1 MKNKFTHEANQQLDN
16 QISEMIRVNHAGE
29 LGAKVIYEGQM
40 LALKLKGDYQTL
52 EIVEEMRNQELHHL
66 DYFSKKIIDQKVR
79 PTIMQPLW
87 KIGGFALG
95 FATAL
100 IDKKSAMACT
110 TAVEETI
117 DDHYQT
123 QINNLEKIKQNHNKT
138 IEDNGE
144 EIKILDDL
152 LENIKKFQDEE
163 IQHRDIGYSND
174 ARDFKFYK
182 PLDKFIKFTTK
193 SAIAISKKI

>member
-1 MKNKFTHEANQQLDN
+1 MKNKFTNEANQKLDN

-117 DDHYQT
+117 DDHYQD
-123 QINNLEKIKQNHNKT
+123 QINKLEIIKQNQADEADDKKNEQV
-138 IEDNGE
+138 INEL
-144 EIKILDDL
+144 LD
-152 LENIKKFQDEE
+152 NIKKFQDEE
-163 IQHRDIGYSND
+163 IQHRDNGYDND
-174 ARDFKFYK
+174 AKDFKFYK
-182 PLDKFIKFTTK
+182 PLDKIIKFTTK

>member
-1 MKNKFTHEANQQLDN
+1 MKNKVTHQTNQQLDN

-117 DDHYQT
+117 DDHYQE
-123 QINNLEKIKQNHNKT
+123 QINKLEIIKQNQAHQADDNKNEQV
-138 IEDNGE
+138 IDEL
-144 EIKILDDL
+144 LD
-152 LENIKKFQDEE
+152 NIKKFQDEE
-163 IQHRDIGYSND
+163 IQHRDIGYDND
-174 ARDFKFYK
+174 AKDFKFYK

>member
-1 MKNKFTHEANQQLDN
+1 MKNKFTHENNQQLDN

-52 EIVEEMRNQELHHL
+52 EIVEEMRNQELLHL
-66 DYFSKKIIDQKVR
+66 YYFSKKFIDQKVR

-117 DDHYQT
+117 DDHYQD
-123 QINNLEKIKQNHNKT
+123 QINKLEIIKQNQAHQD
-138 IEDNGE
+138 DNCKDE
-144 EIKILDDL
+144 QVIDELLD
-152 LENIKKFQDEE
+152 NIKKFQDEE
-163 IQHRDIGYSND
+163 IQHRDIGYDND
-174 ARDFKFYK
+174 AKDFRFYK

>member
-1 MKNKFTHEANQQLDN
+1 MKNKFTHETNQQLDN

-66 DYFSKKIIDQKVR
+66 DYFSKKIIEQKIR

-95 FATAL
+95 LATAL

-117 DDHYQT
+117 DDHYQE
-123 QINNLEKIKQNHNKT
+123 QINKLEIIKQNQAHQADDNKNEQV
-138 IEDNGE
+138 IDEL
-144 EIKILDDL
+144 LD
-152 LENIKKFQDEE
+152 NIKKFQDEE
-163 IQHRDIGYSND
+163 IQHRDIGYDND
-174 ARDFKFYK
+174 AKDFKFYK

>member
-1 MKNKFTHEANQQLDN
+1 
-16 QISEMIRVNHAGE
+16 MIRVNHAGE

-117 DDHYQT
+117 DDHYQD
-123 QINNLEKIKQNHNKT
+123 QINKLEIIKQNQADEADDKKNEQV
-138 IEDNGE
+138 INEL
-144 EIKILDDL
+144 LD
-152 LENIKKFQDEE
+152 NIKKFQDEE
-163 IQHRDIGYSND
+163 IQHRDIAYNND
-174 ARDFKFYK
+174 AKDFKFYK

>member
-1 MKNKFTHEANQQLDN
+1 MKNKFTHETNQQLDN

-117 DDHYQT
+117 DDHYQD
-123 QINNLEKIKQNHNKT
+123 QINKLEIIKQNQAHQD
-138 IEDNGE
+138 DNCKDE
-144 EIKILDDL
+144 QVIDELLD
-152 LENIKKFQDEE
+152 NIKKFQDEE
-163 IQHRDIGYSND
+163 IQHRDIGYDND
-174 ARDFKFYK
+174 AKDFKFYK

>member
-1 MKNKFTHEANQQLDN
+1 MKNKFNHETNQQLDN

-66 DYFSKKIIDQKVR
+66 DYFSKKVIEQKVR

-95 FATAL
+95 FVTAL

-117 DDHYQT
+117 DDHYQE
-123 QINNLEKIKQNHNKT
+123 QINKLEIIKQNQVHQANNCKDEQV
-138 IEDNGE
+138 I
-144 EIKILDDL
+144 DDL
-152 LENIKKFQDEE
+152 LDSIKKFQDEE
-163 IQHRDIGYSND
+163 IQHRDIGYDND
-174 ARDFKFYK
+174 AKDFKFYK

>member
-1 MKNKFTHEANQQLDN
+1 MKNKIIHETNQQLDN

-40 LALKLKGDYQTL
+40 LALKLKGDQQTL

-117 DDHYQT
+117 DDHYQD
-123 QINNLEKIKQNHNKT
+123 QINKLEIIKQSQVDEADDNKNKEV
-138 IEDNGE
+138 IDEL
-144 EIKILDDL
+144 LD
-152 LENIKKFQDEE
+152 NIKKFQDEE
-163 IQHRDIGYSND
+163 IQHRDIGYDND
-174 ARDFKFYK
+174 AKDFKFYK

>member
-1 MKNKFTHEANQQLDN
+1 MKNKVTHQTNQQLDN

-117 DDHYQT
+117 DDHYQD
-123 QINNLEKIKQNHNKT
+123 QINKLEIIKQNQAHQD
-138 IEDNGE
+138 DNCKDE
-144 EIKILDDL
+144 QVIDELLD
-152 LENIKKFQDEE
+152 NIKKFQDEE
-163 IQHRDIGYSND
+163 IQHRDIGYDND
-174 ARDFKFYK
+174 AKDFRFYK

>member
-117 DDHYQT
+117 DDHYQD
-123 QINNLEKIKQNHNKT
+123 QINKLEIIKQNQADEADDKKNEQV
-138 IEDNGE
+138 INEL
-144 EIKILDDL
+144 LD
-152 LENIKKFQDEE
+152 NIKKFQDEE
-163 IQHRDIGYSND
+163 IQHRDIGYNND
-174 ARDFKFYK
+174 AKDFKFYK

>member
-1 MKNKFTHEANQQLDN
+1 MKNKFTHETNQQLDN

-66 DYFSKKIIDQKVR
+66 DYFSKKIIEQKVR

-95 FATAL
+95 FATGL

-117 DDHYQT
+117 DDHYQE
-123 QINNLEKIKQNHNKT
+123 QINKLEIIKQNQAHQADDNKNEQV
-138 IEDNGE
+138 IDEL
-144 EIKILDDL
+144 LD
-152 LENIKKFQDEE
+152 NIKKFQDEE
-163 IQHRDIGYSND
+163 IQHRDIGYDND
-174 ARDFKFYK
+174 AKDFKFYK

>member
-1 MKNKFTHEANQQLDN
+1 MKNKITHETNQQLDN

-40 LALKLKGDYQTL
+40 LALKLKGDQQTL

-66 DYFSKKIIDQKVR
+66 DYFSKKIIDQKIR

-117 DDHYQT
+117 DDHYQD
-123 QINNLEKIKQNHNKT
+123 QINKLNLIKENQDQASSNYVKNNQLINELIKNIKQ
-138 IEDNGE
+138 
-144 EIKILDDL
+144 
-152 LENIKKFQDEE
+152 FQDEE
-163 IQHRDIGYSND
+163 IEHRDIAYSNN
-174 ARDFKFYK
+174 AKDFRFYN
-182 PLDKFIKFTTK
+182 PLDKFIKLTTK
-193 SAIAISKKI
+193 FAIRISKKI

>member
-1 MKNKFTHEANQQLDN
+1 MKNKFTHETNQQLDN

-66 DYFSKKIIDQKVR
+66 DYFSKKIIEQKVR

-117 DDHYQT
+117 DDHYQE
-123 QINNLEKIKQNHNKT
+123 QINKLEIIKQNQAHQADDNKNEQV
-138 IEDNGE
+138 IDEL
-144 EIKILDDL
+144 LD
-152 LENIKKFQDEE
+152 NIKKFQDEE
-163 IQHRDIGYSND
+163 IQHRDIGYDND
-174 ARDFKFYK
+174 AKDFKFYK

>member
-1 MKNKFTHEANQQLDN
+1 MKNKVTHQTNQQLDN

-66 DYFSKKIIDQKVR
+66 DYFSKKIIEQKVR

-117 DDHYQT
+117 DDHYQE
-123 QINNLEKIKQNHNKT
+123 QINKLEIIKQNQAHQA
-138 IEDNGE
+138 DNCKDE
-144 EIKILDDL
+144 QVIDELLD
-152 LENIKKFQDEE
+152 NIKKFQDEE
-163 IQHRDIGYSND
+163 IQHRDIGYDND
-174 ARDFKFYK
+174 AKDFKFYK

>member
-1 MKNKFTHEANQQLDN
+1 MKNKFTNEANQQLDN

-117 DDHYQT
+117 DDHYQD
-123 QINNLEKIKQNHNKT
+123 QINKLEIIKQNQADEADDKKNEQV
-138 IEDNGE
+138 INEL
-144 EIKILDDL
+144 LD
-152 LENIKKFQDEE
+152 NIKKFQDEE
-163 IQHRDIGYSND
+163 IQHRDIGYDND
-174 ARDFKFYK
+174 AKDFKFYK

>member
-1 MKNKFTHEANQQLDN
+1 MKNKFTHQTNQQLDN

-29 LGAKVIYEGQM
+29 LGAKLIYEGQM

-66 DYFSKKIIDQKVR
+66 DYFSKKIIEQKIR

-117 DDHYQT
+117 DDHYQE
-123 QINNLEKIKQNHNKT
+123 QINKLEIIKQNQAHQADDNKNEQV
-138 IEDNGE
+138 IDEL
-144 EIKILDDL
+144 LD
-152 LENIKKFQDEE
+152 NIKKFQDEE
-163 IQHRDIGYSND
+163 IQHRDIGYDND
-174 ARDFKFYK
+174 AKDFKFYK

>member
-1 MKNKFTHEANQQLDN
+1 MKNKFTHETNQQLDN

-66 DYFSKKIIDQKVR
+66 DYFSKKIIEQKIR

-117 DDHYQT
+117 DDHYQE
-123 QINNLEKIKQNHNKT
+123 QINKLEIIKQNQAHQADDNKNEQV
-138 IEDNGE
+138 IDEL
-144 EIKILDDL
+144 LD
-152 LENIKKFQDEE
+152 NIKKFQDEE
-163 IQHRDIGYSND
+163 IQHRDIGYDND
-174 ARDFKFYK
+174 AKDFKFYK

>member
-1 MKNKFTHEANQQLDN
+1 MKNKFTNEANQKLDN

-117 DDHYQT
+117 DDHYQD
-123 QINNLEKIKQNHNKT
+123 QINKLEIIKQNQADEADDKKNEQV
-138 IEDNGE
+138 INEL
-144 EIKILDDL
+144 LD
-152 LENIKKFQDEE
+152 NIKKFQDEE
-163 IQHRDIGYSND
+163 IQHRDIGYDND
-174 ARDFKFYK
+174 AKDFKFYK

>member
-1 MKNKFTHEANQQLDN
+1 MKNKVTHQSNQQLDN

-66 DYFSKKIIDQKVR
+66 DYFSKKIIEQKVR

-117 DDHYQT
+117 DDHYQE
-123 QINNLEKIKQNHNKT
+123 QINKLEIIKQNQAHQA
-138 IEDNGE
+138 DNCKDE
-144 EIKILDDL
+144 QVIDELLD
-152 LENIKKFQDEE
+152 NIKKFQDEE
-163 IQHRDIGYSND
+163 IQHRDIGYDND
-174 ARDFKFYK
+174 AKDFKFYK